1 MAHHRGPPRG
11 LSQFAGLT
19 ELSIRASHVP
29 RAAMGI
35 RAGPPASESLASLL
49 QIEIAERRAPRPS
62 GVVRVR
68 RRSEAR
74 AAADRADAAP
84 RGAYAAGRD
93 RISCGSEQR
102 EGVPPIARGEGDSVT
117 AGDVLRILIDDGP
130 EGMPRALATL
140 MNAAMRLELAEFLG
154 AAPYERRGAV
164 AQLAGPPTTRQRRA
178 GRNRRGARNRTHPP
192 RHGYRVDQ
200 TTEAS
205 EFTEELLLSPS
216 H

>member
-154 AAPYERRGAV
+154 ARSM
-164 AQLAGPPTTRQRRA
+164 QRRRTA
-178 GRNRRGARNRTHPP
+178 SLPRTALALSTPIGRRRPLRASVRTPRAENRYCHRMGHNSL
-192 RHGYRVDQ
+192 Q
-200 TTEAS
+200 TQ
-205 EFTEELLLSPS
+205 
-216 H
+216 